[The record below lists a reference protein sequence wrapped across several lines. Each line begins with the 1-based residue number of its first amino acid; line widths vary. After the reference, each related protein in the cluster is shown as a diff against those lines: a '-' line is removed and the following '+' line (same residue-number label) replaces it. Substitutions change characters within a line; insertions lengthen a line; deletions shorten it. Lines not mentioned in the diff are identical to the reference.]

1 MPTVAGGVPGPAP
14 ARRIDSVDVLR
25 GIVMV
30 LMALDHARDFFSNAR
45 FDPLDLARTTPALYL
60 TRWITHFCAPV
71 FVFLAG
77 TGARLSLSRGR
88 TPADLARFLWTR
100 GLWLVIVEVT
110 LVSFGWSFDP
120 ALHFVVLQ
128 VIWAIGWSMAFLAL
142 LVRLP
147 AGAVGAIGIAIIAGH
162 NLLDRIPPSEFGA
175 GAWIWNILHVPA
187 WDPIAKAGGHAFV
200 VVYPLIPWV
209 GVIAAGYAFGGLYAW
224 DAARRRRF
232 LVRLGAGLSLLFLAL
247 RWANVYGDPRP
258 WTPRKTA
265 VLTAMDFLKCEKYP
279 PSLLYLLMTLGPA
292 ILLLAFLER
301 PPGAVGSKIVVYGRV
316 PFFYYVLHIPLVHA
330 MAIAAL
336 LLAFGPLAP
345 SAGFGLP
352 VIYLAWAA
360 VVALLYVPCRWFAA
374 LKARRRNPW
383 LSYL

>member
-1 MPTVAGGVPGPAP
+1 
-14 ARRIDSVDVLR
+14 
-25 GIVMV
+25 
-30 LMALDHARDFFSNAR
+30 
-45 FDPLDLARTTPALYL
+45 
-60 TRWITHFCAPV
+60 
-71 FVFLAG
+71 
-77 TGARLSLSRGR
+77 
-88 TPADLARFLWTR
+88 
-100 GLWLVIVEVT
+100 
-110 LVSFGWSFDP
+110 
-120 ALHFVVLQ
+120 
-128 VIWAIGWSMAFLAL
+128 MAFLAL

-187 WDPIAKAGGHAFV
+187 WGPIAKAGGHAFV

-232 LVRLGAGLSLLFLAL
+232 LVRLGSGLSLLFLAL
-247 RWANVYGDPRP
+247 RWANVYGDPHP

-301 PPGAVGSKIVVYGRV
+301 PPGAVGSKTVVYGRV

-336 LLAFGPLAP
+336 LLAFGPRAP